1 MPESI
6 KPIAIDAL
14 SLVPRTT
21 SPYPAP
27 FAARVMGRKKRALGD
42 AFFLNDFG
50 VNLTHLAP
58 GTLSALHHRHS
69 AQEEFIY
76 ILEGTP
82 TLVTDAGEAELRPG
96 MCAGFAPQGSA
107 HHLVNRSDR
116 EVVYLEIGTRLG
128 DDVVTYPG
136 EDLRTV
142 VAASGKSEF
151 VHLDGTPF
159 AAP

>member
-1 MPESI
+1 MPESS
-6 KPIAIDAL
+6 KPVAIDAL

-27 FAARVMGRKKRALGD
+27 YAARVTGRQKRALGN
-42 AFFLNDFG
+42 AFLLNDFG

-58 GTLSALHHRHS
+58 GALSALHHRHS
-69 AQEEFIY
+69 AEEEFIY

-82 TLVTDAGEAELRPG
+82 TLVTDAGDTELRPG
-96 MCAGFAPQGSA
+96 MCAGFVPLGSA

-116 EVVYLEIGTRLG
+116 EVVYLEIGTRLA

-136 EDLRTV
+136 EDLKTV
-142 VAASGKSEF
+142 IADGGKSAF

-159 AAP
+159 PT

>member
-6 KPIAIDAL
+6 NPVAIDAL

-27 FAARVMGRKKRALGD
+27 FAARIVGRNKRALGD
-42 AFFLNDFG
+42 AFALKDFG

-58 GTLSALHHRHS
+58 GSLSALHHRHS
-69 AQEEFIY
+69 VQEEFIY

-82 TLVTDAGEAELRPG
+82 TLVTDAGETELGPG
-96 MCAGFAPQGSA
+96 MCAGFAPSGSA

-116 EVVYLEIGTRLG
+116 EVAYLEIGTRLG
-128 DDVVTYPG
+128 GDVVTYPG
-136 EDLRTV
+136 EDLKT
-142 VAASGKSEF
+142 VAADDGKPAF
-151 VHLDGTPF
+151 VRLDGTPF
-159 AAP
+159 AA